1 MLTIAKEHVTLGERR
16 EGERLSSGVN
26 PDAGIHLFGQEV
38 NPETFAVCK
47 SDLFMKSKD
56 GRDAEEVLF
65 REHALQ

>member
-1 MLTIAKEHVTLGERR
+1 MKVNYSAAA
-16 EGERLSSGVN
+16 VN

-56 GRDAEEVLF
+56 SRDADEILF
-65 REHALQ
+65 GTTLSNDRHDSVPPSTT